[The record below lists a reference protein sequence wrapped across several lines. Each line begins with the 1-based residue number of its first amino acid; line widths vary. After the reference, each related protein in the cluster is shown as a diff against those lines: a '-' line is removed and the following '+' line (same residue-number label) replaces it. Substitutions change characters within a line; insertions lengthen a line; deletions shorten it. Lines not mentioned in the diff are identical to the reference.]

1 MSTRESRDPARV
13 KAMFGGIARTYDL
26 LNHLLSANLDR
37 GWRRRAAREL
47 VPDGT
52 GPVLDLCGGTGDLA
66 VEISRS
72 ARDVPLVVCCDFSHP
87 MLARA
92 ARKFARRGLAGRCAV
107 LEGDAL
113 ALPFASG
120 TFSAVTVA
128 FGVRNLVDRE
138 AGFREMLRV
147 LEPGGRLVVL
157 EFSRPTGP
165 LMSRLYGFYLRRVLA
180 RIGDRVAGRDGPY
193 GYLARTIGDFPEPA
207 RLAGAIREAG
217 FAACGWSTMSGGV
230 VALHTAHKA
239 G

>member
-1 MSTRESRDPARV
+1 MGTPESRDPTRV

-37 GWRRRAAREL
+37 GWRRRAARE
-47 VPDGT
+47 VMAESGA
-52 GPVLDLCGGTGDLA
+52 PVLDLCGGTGDLA
-66 VEISRS
+66 VEISRT
-72 ARDVPLVVCCDFSHP
+72 AADVPLVVCCDFSHP

-92 ARKFARRGLAGRCAV
+92 AVKFRRRGRAGRCAV

-113 ALPFASG
+113 ALPFAAG
-120 TFSAVTVA
+120 TFAAVTVA
-128 FGVRNLVDRE
+128 FGVRNLVDRH

-147 LEPGGRLVVL
+147 LRPGGRLVVL

-165 LMSRLYGFYLRRVLA
+165 LLSRLYGFYLRRLLP
-180 RIGDRVAGRDGPY
+180 RIGDRVAGRAGPY
-193 GYLARTIGDFPEPA
+193 GYLARTIADFPEPA

-217 FAACGWSTMSGGV
+217 FAACGWRTMSGGV